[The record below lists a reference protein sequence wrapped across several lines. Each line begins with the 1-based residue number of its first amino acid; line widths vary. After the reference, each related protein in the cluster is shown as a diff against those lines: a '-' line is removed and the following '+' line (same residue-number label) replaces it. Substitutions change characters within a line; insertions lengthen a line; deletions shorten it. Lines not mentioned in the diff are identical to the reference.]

1 MAPVQHNIKEQKVK
15 GKGVWVGIIRMP
27 NQQIDTRS
35 AIPPFM
41 ASSLV
46 HKAIVPFSN
55 TRRSGIYKAQ
65 FP

>member
-1 MAPVQHNIKEQKVK
+1 MQHNIKEQKVK
-15 GKGVWVGIIRMP
+15 GKGVWVEMIRMP
-27 NQQIDTRS
+27 NRQIDTRS

-41 ASSLV
+41 AGSLV
-46 HKAIVPFSN
+46 HEAIAHFSN

>member
-1 MAPVQHNIKEQKVK
+1 MQHNIKEQKVK
-15 GKGVWVGIIRMP
+15 GKGLWVEMIRMP
-27 NQQIDTRS
+27 NQQTGTRS

-41 ASSLV
+41 AASLV
-46 HKAIVPFSN
+46 HKAIAPFSN